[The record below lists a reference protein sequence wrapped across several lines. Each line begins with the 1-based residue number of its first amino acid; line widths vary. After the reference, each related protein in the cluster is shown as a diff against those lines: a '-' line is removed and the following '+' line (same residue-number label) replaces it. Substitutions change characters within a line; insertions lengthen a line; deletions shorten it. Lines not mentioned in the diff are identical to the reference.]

1 MAAIDYASIP
11 ESTRQSLLAAT
22 YKAAQ
27 RYFQDPAAEARFQTW
42 LAKRKAAQQA
52 AERKE
57 EQSAIEKKPLP
68 DVQDREAAKGGQP
81 ANDYPRELYHDDGHL
96 SNGGISWVTG

>member
-42 LAKRKAAQQA
+42 LAKRKAAQKA
-52 AERKE
+52 AEERRKYE
-57 EQSAIEKKPLP
+57 YPKKMPLP
-68 DVQDREAAKGGQP
+68 DVEDREAANKG
-81 ANDYPRELYHDDGHL
+81 E
-96 SNGGISWVTG
+96 

>member
-27 RYFQDPAAEARFQTW
+27 RYFQDPAVQARFEIW
-42 LAKRKAAQQA
+42 LAERRAREQQQ
-52 AERKE
+52 KE
-57 EQSAIEKKPLP
+57 QK
-68 DVQDREAAKGGQP
+68 
-81 ANDYPRELYHDDGHL
+81 
-96 SNGGISWVTG
+96 